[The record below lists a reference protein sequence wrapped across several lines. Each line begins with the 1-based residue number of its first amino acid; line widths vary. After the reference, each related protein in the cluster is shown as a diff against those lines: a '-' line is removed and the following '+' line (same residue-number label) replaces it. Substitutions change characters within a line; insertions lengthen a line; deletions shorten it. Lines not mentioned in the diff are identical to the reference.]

1 MSPANHPRDRPAKKS
16 CLYPAGFFC
25 IQVADDPGQNL
36 RITQTSVCGSQAQI
50 HQLGLGV
57 A

>member
-1 MSPANHPRDRPAKKS
+1 MSPANRPRDRPAKN
-16 CLYPAGFFC
+16 PAFIRQDFC

-36 RITQTSVCGSQAQI
+36 LITQTSVCGSQAQI